1 MIQEGAE
8 RRRIESLLPWYAA
21 GTLSRSD
28 ADRVEQALAS
38 DIGLAR
44 SYALVL
50 EELAETVYLNER
62 LGEPSACVAEKL
74 FAAID
79 AEEARSPRRRLHRP
93 APNTALNVGVAS
105 LAKRA

>member
-1 MIQEGAE
+1 MIKEGAE

-28 ADRVEQALAS
+28 ADRFEQALAS

-50 EELAETVYLNER
+50 EELAETVYLNET

-93 APNTALNVGVAS
+93 APNTALSAGVAS